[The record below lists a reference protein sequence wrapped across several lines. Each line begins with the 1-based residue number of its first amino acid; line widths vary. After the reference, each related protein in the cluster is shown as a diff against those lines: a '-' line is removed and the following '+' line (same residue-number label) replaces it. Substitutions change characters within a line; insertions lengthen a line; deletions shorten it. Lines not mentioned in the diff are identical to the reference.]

1 MEAELLQLELSIR
14 YGDVTA
20 VDSARLDVRPAE
32 IVALVGESGSG
43 KSSLALA
50 ILGVTPTGTTV
61 RGNIRFAGQE
71 LLGLKSE
78 ERRRIRSRSLAYV
91 PQDAS
96 ACLSPWKTIRK
107 QLQAFWKLTSPEP
120 DIAFEQAVT
129 DALQAVALDSR
140 VLEKY
145 PAQLS
150 IGQCQRVAIANAL
163 LRRPDLIIADEPT
176 SALDMITAG
185 EIMKLF
191 AALRRNGTAILLI
204 SHDLSLAGAI
214 ADRIAILYRG
224 RTVEFGTVNQIF
236 DAPVHP
242 YTRALFSAIP
252 RREPAV
258 ERQPDEILYSEKSLP
273 LQ

>member
-20 VDSARLDVRPAE
+20 VDSARLDIRPAE

-61 RGNIRFAGQE
+61 KGNIRFAGKE
-71 LLGLKSE
+71 LLDLKAE
-78 ERRRIRSRSLAYV
+78 ERRRIRSRRLAYV

-107 QLQAFWKLTSPEP
+107 QLQAFWKLTSPDP
-120 DIAFEQAVT
+120 GIAFEQAVT
-129 DALQAVALDSR
+129 DALRAVALDSG
-140 VLEKY
+140 VLDKY

-163 LRRPDLIIADEPT
+163 LRHPDLIIADEPT

-252 RREPAV
+252 RREPAI
-258 ERQPDEILYSEKSLP
+258 ERQPDAFLYSEKPLP

>member
-1 MEAELLQLELSIR
+1 MPS
-14 YGDVTA
+14 
-20 VDSARLDVRPAE
+20 
-32 IVALVGESGSG
+32 
-43 KSSLALA
+43 
-50 ILGVTPTGTTV
+50 GTTLL
-61 RGNIRFAGQE
+61 GNIRFAGQE
-71 LLGLKSE
+71 LLKLRAE
-78 ERRRIRSRSLAYV
+78 ERRLIRSRRLAYI

-107 QLQAFWKLTSPEP
+107 QLHAFWKLASPDP
-120 DIAFEQAVT
+120 AIAFEHAVAE
-129 DALQAVALDSR
+129 ALEAVALPSG

-185 EIMKLF
+185 EIMNLF
-191 AALRRNGTAILLI
+191 KALRRNGTAVLLI

-224 RTVEFGTVNQIF
+224 RTVEFGTANQIF

-242 YTRALFSAIP
+242 YTHALFSAIP
-252 RREPAV
+252 GREPGV
-258 ERQPDEILYSEKSLP
+258 LPHSGKSAP

>member
-1 MEAELLQLELSIR
+1 MMDSYLLQLELSIR
-14 YGDVTA
+14 YGQVTA
-20 VDSARLDVRPAE
+20 VDSAKLDIRPAE

-50 ILGVTPTGTTV
+50 ILGVTPAGTALQGHIQFEG
-61 RGNIRFAGQE
+61 RE
-71 LLGLKSE
+71 LLELNAE
-78 ERRRIRSRSLAYV
+78 ERRIIRSQKLAYV

-107 QLQAFWKLTSPEP
+107 QLHAFWKLASPGP
-120 DIAFEQAVT
+120 AIAFEQAVVE
-129 DALQAVALDSR
+129 ALQAVALDPG
-140 VLEKY
+140 VLDRY

-163 LRRPDLIIADEPT
+163 LRRPALIIADEPT
-176 SALDMITAG
+176 SALDRITAG
-185 EIMKLF
+185 EITKLF

-204 SHDLSLAGAI
+204 SHDLSLAGSV

-224 RTVEFGTVNQIF
+224 RTVEFGTADQIF
-236 DAPVHP
+236 DAPAHP
-242 YTRALFSAIP
+242 YTRALFSSISV
-252 RREPAV
+252 REPGTL
-258 ERQPDEILYSEKSLP
+258 QHSEKSLP

>member
-1 MEAELLQLELSIR
+1 MEPELLQLELSIR
-14 YGDVTA
+14 YGDFTA
-20 VDSARLDVRPAE
+20 VDAAKLQVRPAE

-50 ILGVTPTGTTV
+50 ILGVMPAGATLQGS
-61 RGNIRFAGQE
+61 ICFAGQE
-71 LLGLKSE
+71 LLKLTSE
-78 ERRRIRSRSLAYV
+78 ERRLIRSRRLAYI

-107 QLQAFWKLTSPEP
+107 QLQAFWKLAAP
-120 DIAFEQAVT
+120 DPAIAFEQSVA
-129 DALQAVALDSR
+129 DALKAVALPIG

-145 PAQLS
+145 PSQLS

-185 EIMKLF
+185 EIMNLF
-191 AALRRNGTAILLI
+191 AALRRNGTAMLLI

-224 RTVEFGTVNQIF
+224 RTVEFGTADQIF

-252 RREPAV
+252 VREPGGPAH
-258 ERQPDEILYSEKSLP
+258 SEKSLP

>member
-50 ILGVTPTGTTV
+50 ILGVTPAGTTV
-61 RGNIRFAGQE
+61 RGNIRFAGKE
-71 LLGLKSE
+71 LLKLRAE
-78 ERRRIRSRSLAYV
+78 ERRLIRSRRLAYV

-120 DIAFEQAVT
+120 GIAFEHAVT
-129 DALQAVALDSR
+129 DALQAVELDSR

-150 IGQCQRVAIANAL
+150 VGQCQRVAIANAL